1 MQKELNNNN
10 KDKDE
15 DDLVKFFDYTLT
27 VLDKKILRIIENDI
41 EFLSKYYIHN
51 ITKLLNPKYKIDIC
65 NYMNKYMSETEAKDA
80 YKFIINN
87 NRGYNMLYDL
97 IKKEYNIIPQEFI
110 INNLIHYYIND
121 ILDY

>member
-1 MQKELNNNN
+1 MQKELNNN
-10 KDKDE
+10 KDE

-65 NYMNKYMSETEAKDA
+65 NHMNKYMSEIEAKDA
-80 YKFIINN
+80 YKFIITN

-97 IKKEYNIIPQEFI
+97 IKKEFNINPHEYI

>member
-1 MQKELNNNN
+1 
-10 KDKDE
+10 
-15 DDLVKFFDYTLT
+15 
-27 VLDKKILRIIENDI
+27 
-41 EFLSKYYIHN
+41 
-51 ITKLLNPKYKIDIC
+51 
-65 NYMNKYMSETEAKDA
+65 MNKYMSETEAKDA

>member
-1 MQKELNNNN
+1 MQNELNN
-10 KDKDE
+10 KDD

-27 VLDKKILRIIENDI
+27 VLDNKLLRIIENDFY
-41 EFLSKYYIHN
+41 FLSRYYIYN
-51 ITKLLNPKYKIDIC
+51 IRNLLNPKYKIDIC
-65 NYMNKYMSETEAKDA
+65 NHMNKYIMNEIEAKQV

-97 IKKEYNIIPQEFI
+97 IKKEYNINPHEHV

>member
-1 MQKELNNNN
+1 MQKEVYNNN
-10 KDKDE
+10 KDEDE
-15 DDLVKFFDYTLT
+15 LVKFFDYTLT
-27 VLDKKILRIIENDI
+27 VLDNKLLRIIENDF
-41 EFLSKYYIHN
+41 EFLSRYYMHN
-51 ITKLLNPKYKIDIC
+51 IKNLLNPKYKIDIC
-65 NYMNKYMSETEAKDA
+65 NHMSKYIMSETEASDA

-97 IKKEYNIIPQEFI
+97 IKKEYNINAHEHI

>member
-1 MQKELNNNN
+1 MEQELN
-10 KDKDE
+10 KDE

-27 VLDKKILRIIENDI
+27 VIDNKLLKIIENDF
-41 EFLSKYYIHN
+41 EFLSRYYIHN
-51 ITKLLNPKYKIDIC
+51 ITNLLNPKYKIDI
-65 NYMNKYMSETEAKDA
+65 YKHMSKYIMSESEVKDV

-87 NRGYNMLYDL
+87 NRGYNMLYDM
-97 IKKEYNIIPQEFI
+97 IKKEYNINPREHI